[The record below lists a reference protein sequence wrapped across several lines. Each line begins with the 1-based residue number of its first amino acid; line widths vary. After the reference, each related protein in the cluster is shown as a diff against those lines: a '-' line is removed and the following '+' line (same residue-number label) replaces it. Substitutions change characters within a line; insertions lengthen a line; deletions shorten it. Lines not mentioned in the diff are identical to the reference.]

1 MSSNNSVGESKTDSR
16 NESRQSVD
24 GAAEKNSSFSRGSK
38 NSGESKQPA
47 DGLIEKLI
55 SVSRNAKVVTG
66 GKIFTFSVL
75 VAVGDGKGRI
85 GLGRGK
91 AREVPVAIQKAMENA
106 RKNMQRVYLNG
117 DTLWYP
123 MTHKFGATKVFMR
136 PASPGTGIIAGG
148 AMRAVFEVLGIKNVL
163 SKTYGSTNP
172 VNAARATL
180 GALSQMKSPEYF
192 AAKRGKSLNAM
203 LSETQE

>member
-1 MSSNNSVGESKTDSR
+1 MTTN
-16 NESRQSVD
+16 
-24 GAAEKNSSFSRGSK
+24 
-38 NSGESKQPA
+38 ESKQPA

-91 AREVPVAIQKAMENA
+91 AREVPAAIQKAMENA
-106 RKNMQRVYLNG
+106 RKNMKRVHLNG
-117 DTLWYP
+117 DTVWYAIQ
-123 MTHKFGATKVFMR
+123 HKFGATKVFMR

-148 AMRAVFEVLGIKNVL
+148 AVRAVLEVLGVKNIL

-180 GALSQMKSPEYF
+180 GALSLMQSPEYY
-192 AAKRGKSLNAM
+192 AAKRGKTLA
-203 LSETQE
+203 EIQEG